1 MSFSEIAAL
10 TLHDVKN
17 RLAQLAGRAE
27 AAGDVETMRDAIAAA
42 DALTRLLVY
51 YRAEIGSLGLNIDAH
66 APADLAAELLDGQ
79 AAGDTCRVELDCSR
93 APTLWFYDEALVR
106 MVLANAVQNARRH
119 ARTHVRIEVA
129 EGDDGLEF
137 LVRDDGPGY
146 PDTVLDHVGT
156 ATRVSRNG
164 TGLGLRLGRRVAEMH
179 ENAGQRGQIRLAN
192 EGGAVFR
199 LILPR

>member
-66 APADLAAELLDGQ
+66 APADLAAELLDGATEQ
-79 AAGDTCRVELDCSR
+79 V
-93 APTLWFYDEALVR
+93 VR
-106 MVLANAVQNARRH
+106 ERARR
-119 ARTHVRIEVA
+119 
-129 EGDDGLEF
+129 
-137 LVRDDGPGY
+137 
-146 PDTVLDHVGT
+146 
-156 ATRVSRNG
+156 
-164 TGLGLRLGRRVAEMH
+164 
-179 ENAGQRGQIRLAN
+179 RLALHVAID
-192 EGGAVFR
+192 AVR
-199 LILPR
+199 LEDADQDRK